1 MKKECVGNEWKIFAL
16 EARVDVLETR
26 LEKALERL
34 EALEAPA
41 RETIDLTKEEDE
53 GGLGGP
59 IFLAPETPDV
69 SLVADV
75 RADLESTEDVCITVL
90 GLLQRARARVDINDK
105 NLWAYCRHSAYA
117 MGLCP

>member
-1 MKKECVGNEWKIFAL
+1 M
-16 EARVDVLETR
+16 DVLETR

-69 SLVADV
+69 SLVAEALNDETVEGIEKMIREWTSVDGDV
-75 RADLESTEDVCITVL
+75 DTERSYEPT
-90 GLLQRARARVDINDK
+90 GP
-105 NLWAYCRHSAYA
+105 W
-117 MGLCP
+117 GPEF